1 MGKKKRKENSVN
13 TPMLSEQEQDEA
25 RRRKKRDA
33 DLQAE
38 IDRHNVRPASLN
50 SALPVERLAPSKG

>member
-13 TPMLSEQEQDEA
+13 TPQLSEQEQDEA

-33 DLQAE
+33 ELQAE
-38 IDRHNVRPASLN
+38 IERHNVRPARFAARCPAS
-50 SALPVERLAPSKG
+50 RC